1 MREKSQRYVGRVD
14 YHSEFHLAKA
24 PQNKGSAAIAL
35 LLSLNLKIK
44 NTALRNNSPEM
55 QKAQSSDVEGLG

>member
-24 PQNKGSAAIAL
+24 PQNKGSDL
-35 LLSLNLKIK
+35 F
-44 NTALRNNSPEM
+44 NTALISLFYF
-55 QKAQSSDVEGLG
+55 LG

>member
-24 PQNKGSAAIAL
+24 PQNKGSAAITL
-35 LLSLNLKIK
+35 LMSLDLKIK
-44 NTALRNNSPEM
+44 NTAL
-55 QKAQSSDVEGLG
+55 QSISKSKDTTI